1 MSIDWQLTID
11 CARPAPLVRF
21 WAVAL
26 GYVPPEPPAGHA
38 SWRDYYISLGEPD
51 SSFEPDDDG
60 ADRLVDPAGLR
71 PPIWFQVVPESKSVK
86 NRLHLDLRVG
96 GGRAVP
102 VAERRTTVD
111 DKVAALVDAG
121 ATLIRTTDD
130 TANNHYAVLLADPEG
145 NEFCVV

>member
-60 ADRLVDPAGLR
+60 SDRLVDPAGLR
-71 PPIWFQVVPESKSVK
+71 PPIWFQVVPEGKSGK

-96 GGRAVP
+96 GGRTVPLAQRRAAVD
-102 VAERRTTVD
+102 A
-111 DKVAALVDAG
+111 KVATLLDAG
-121 ATLIRTTDD
+121 AKVVRMADD
-130 TANNHYAVLLADPEG
+130 TAVDHYYAVLADPEG